1 MDDDFSKRISATDAL
16 PLSWAGSTMEM
27 DYLNFGDALS
37 PVMVALVSGRSVRRV
52 PTESKSLRMGAVG
65 TIGHGFSQGE
75 VWFWG
80 TGCSNWKNPS
90 AKPEERVPFSVPDNS
105 RFVVTATRG
114 PVSERLLAGPDGH
127 KPGVYG
133 DPVWLLPQFYRPS
146 IKKKWKLGVILHL
159 SELKDR
165 GVVAVPHDG
174 MRRFDIP
181 AELAQDV
188 HLITTCTPISMQSI
202 GDKIDEILSC
212 ERIVSTSLH
221 GMVVAESYGIPCLY
235 FPPHGA
241 GIGPEEKRLDPDG
254 PMDLRFVDLYSGLG
268 QDHLM
273 TYVQPRHEPTDWPA
287 VMAAVDRYWRP
298 VSLDSGRLI
307 DAFPLAPNLVQPKAG
322 QTIWQHPVLTSIE
335 LQTDVAALRRNDAKA
350 HSKTKP
356 SPVLNFMGAG
366 KPAPGLKEKRLT
378 RIMGRSRSVP
388 LSWAACATDT
398 SPANLGDALSAV
410 VVAALAGVP
419 VRHAHF
425 DEARERL
432 VGVGTIGHA
441 QRNGR
446 LHVWGTGFDARE
458 SAVQP
463 DQGRFTVPP
472 DTIFEVHATRGPR
485 SAALLAAQ
493 GIATAKAAYGDPV
506 MLLPRIWPMGH
517 VAKTHDIGVIVHI
530 TELEDSNIGS
540 TPLAEFRRYQVPDHL
555 KGSVRIIN
563 TLTPPNLDGLKAKV
577 EEIAA
582 CRMILST
589 SLHGLVLAETYG
601 IPCAWFSIDG
611 TGEGQ
616 RLRLDD
622 DTVEIDHR
630 MRDFYLGAGA
640 TDLLTYGIGR
650 HLDTDWQAARDFVLQ
665 NWTPLTYDTAALVK
679 AFPLPLAPLGADGL
693 WDIPQQVK
701 ARLRFSH
708 VARKWWWWW

>member
-1 MDDDFSKRISATDAL
+1 MDDGFSKRISPDEAL

-52 PTESKSLRMGAVG
+52 PTQSKSLRMGAVG
-65 TIGHGFSQGE
+65 TIGHGFSGGE

-90 AKPEERVPFSVPDNS
+90 AKPEERVPFTVPDNS

-114 PVSERLLAGPDGH
+114 PVSEQLLAGPDGH

-133 DPVWLLPQFYRPS
+133 DPVWLLPRFYRPK
-146 IKKKWKLGVILHL
+146 IEKKWKLGVILHL

-165 GVVAVPHDG
+165 GVVAVPQDG

-181 AELAQDV
+181 AELAGDV
-188 HLITTCTPISMQSI
+188 HLITTCTPISMQSV
-202 GDKIDEILSC
+202 GDKIDEILAC

-241 GIGPEEKRLDPDG
+241 GIGPEEKALDPDG

-268 QDHLM
+268 LDRLM
-273 TYVQPRHEPTDWPA
+273 TYVQPRHEVTDWAA

-298 VSLDSGRLI
+298 VTCDGDRLI
-307 DAFPLAPNLVQPKAG
+307 GAFPLPVNPVQPEAG
-322 QTIWQHPVLTSIE
+322 KTIWQHPVLTSIE
-335 LQTDVAALRRNDAKA
+335 LQADVAALRRDDAKA
-350 HSKTKP
+350 HSKPKVWSFFGFP
-356 SPVLNFMGAG
+356 GAG
-366 KPAPGLKEKRLT
+366 KPAPTLKEKRLA
-378 RIMGRSRSVP
+378 RIMGRARSVP
-388 LSWAACATDT
+388 LSWAACKTAS

-410 VVAALAGVP
+410 IVAALAGVP

-425 DEARERL
+425 DERRERL

-441 QRNGR
+441 QKNGR
-446 LHVWGTGFDARE
+446 LHLWGTGFDAKE
-458 SAVQP
+458 NAVQP
-463 DQGRFTVPP
+463 DPGRFIAPP
-472 DTIFEVHATRGPR
+472 GTAFEVHATRGPR
-485 SAALLAAQ
+485 SAGLLAAQ
-493 GIATAKAAYGDPV
+493 GIATEKAAYGDPV
-506 MLLPRIWPMGH
+506 MLMPRIWPMEH

-530 TELEDSNIGS
+530 TELAAQETGS
-540 TPLAEFRRYQVPDHL
+540 MPLEEYRRYHVPEGL
-555 KGSVRIIN
+555 RGSVRIIN
-563 TLTPPNLDGLKAKV
+563 TLTPPTLDGLKAKV

-582 CRMILST
+582 CRVILST

-622 DTVEIDHR
+622 DSVEIGHR

-640 TDLLTYGIGR
+640 SDLLTYGLGR
-650 HLDTDWQAARDFVLQ
+650 HLETDWHAARDFVAQ
-665 NWTPLTYDTAALVK
+665 NWTPLNYDATALVR
-679 AFPLPLAPLGADGL
+679 AFPLPLAPVGADGL
-693 WDIPQQVK
+693 WHIPAVVQAK
-701 ARLRFSH
+701 MRFSH
-708 VARKWWWWW
+708 IERKWWWW